1 MHELSIT
8 RNTIAIVGEEAGERQ
23 VLRLQL
29 WVGKLTC
36 VMPQALRFCLDTC
49 SAGTVLEGARL
60 EIEEIPGRL
69 RCEDCQR
76 EFASDQL
83 FGECECG
90 SRELRCIAGEE
101 LLIREM
107 EIA

>member
-8 RNTIAIVGEEAGERQ
+8 RNIIAIVGEEAGERR
-23 VLRLQL
+23 VLRLL
-29 WVGKLTC
+29 VWVGKLTC
-36 VMPQALRFCLDTC
+36 VMPEALRFCFDAC

-69 RCEDCQR
+69 RCEDCGR

-83 FGECECG
+83 FGACECG
-90 SRELRCIAGEE
+90 SRKLRCVAGEE

-107 EIA
+107 EID